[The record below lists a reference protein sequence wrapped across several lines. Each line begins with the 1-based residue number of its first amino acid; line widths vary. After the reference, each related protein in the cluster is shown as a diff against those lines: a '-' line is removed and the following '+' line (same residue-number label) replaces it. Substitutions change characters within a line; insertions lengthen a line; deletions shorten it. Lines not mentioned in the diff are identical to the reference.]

1 MGQLLDEVHTST
13 GKRLEVVWWQ
23 PGQLLLVEH
32 QEYWLKEFPTMVP
45 EDEEIPCFL
54 VKFSFLLILRIIKW
68 PVPSNMVIKGNFANV
83 RCRTGSPVL
92 LRTPYLLL
100 IHPAALT
107 CECRICTGVQSS
119 LQGLLLLALNDSA
132 ETDPLRSLHR
142 AWCRLTRHWLC
153 CSQWGGVFQYVISSQ
168 YWQAQQWCVTSK
180 ADLP

>member
-1 MGQLLDEVHTST
+1 
-13 GKRLEVVWWQ
+13 
-23 PGQLLLVEH
+23 
-32 QEYWLKEFPTMVP
+32 MVP

-68 PVPSNMVIKGNFANV
+68 PVPSNMVIKGNFAHV

-132 ETDPLRSLHR
+132 ETDPLRSLTQGMVQ
-142 AWCRLTRHWLC
+142 ANETLALLLTVGWSFSVCHLLPVLASTTVMC
-153 CSQWGGVFQYVISSQ
+153 YLKGGSALSI
-168 YWQAQQWCVTSK
+168 TK
-180 ADLP
+180 